1 MLHTTEKIFTLPF
14 LYKDFHASSIQSF
27 TIHPKRYSLFSDKR
41 YHIFVSFAESPEL
54 YSLILELKKN
64 HDMEKRILAYAKALS
79 NVK

>member
-1 MLHTTEKIFTLPF
+1 MTLTDSDEMHTDYITI
-14 LYKDFHASSIQSF
+14 SS
-27 TIHPKRYSLFSDKR
+27 
-41 YHIFVSFAESPEL
+41 AESPEL